1 MRKILGGMASIAALL
16 VFCVPHA
23 NASPVTYDLSANN
36 LGISATVGVITV
48 TDVTGGVQV
57 SIAMN
62 SGYSLK
68 LNGGDIAFN
77 LSDSATPGAI
87 TFDSINF
94 GTGTITSPSI
104 STGGVSSKNIS
115 MFGEFNFDITNLK
128 CAHSSCGNGV
138 VSTNDLVFT
147 VAGLSTTDFG
157 ATSDFAVHFCTASG
171 SSCGPNTGFA
181 EGGPTTS
188 TTPTPEPA
196 SLLLLGTGLIG
207 LGASLR
213 RFRA

>member
-1 MRKILGGMASIAALL
+1 MASIAALL

-87 TFDSINF
+87 TFDSINVGA
-94 GTGTITSPSI
+94 GTVSPVTIK
-104 STGGVSSKNIS
+104 TGGVSSKNIS
-115 MFGEFNFDITNLK
+115 MFGEFNFDITNPK
-128 CAHSSCGNGV
+128 CTSCSNGV
-138 VSTNDLVFT
+138 VSADDLVFT
-147 VAGLSTTDFG
+147 IAGLSTTDFG
-157 ATSDFAVHFCTASG
+157 TTSDFAVHFCTASG
-171 SSCGPNTGFA
+171 SNCGPNTGFA